1 MKSKTRLMVSELVGV
16 TRALATIAECKMV
29 AVEECAANARRLADA
44 VLEAL
49 NDEPMELK

>member
-29 AVEECAANARRLADA
+29 AVEECAASARRLADD

-49 NDEPMELK
+49 NNEPIVMK